1 MEKVDIEKSDSPIT
15 VEAEKH
21 VSNDDAATAESAQG
35 QQAKARPKRIAS
47 FKDYVV
53 CSKHAQGDYNF

>member
-21 VSNDDAATAESAQG
+21 VSVDDAATAESAQK
-35 QQAKARPKRIAS
+35 QAKGRPKRIAS

-53 CSKHAQGDYNF
+53 CSNHTQIDCNF